1 MSIILKAQD
10 DASAIIQ
17 KAGAS
22 IAKSAKQAEDASKGF
37 ALGLAGVATGVIA
50 LGKASLD
57 AAANYEQNK
66 VAFTTMLGSA
76 EKAQTLLK
84 DLTTFAAN
92 TPFELKGLQEQS
104 KKLLA
109 FQVSQEQI
117 IPTLQNLGDIAA
129 GVGTEK
135 LPLLVEAYGKVSA
148 NMKLTGET
156 LDSFVSAGVPL
167 IDALSERFGVSAAA
181 VRDMV
186 SKGKVSF
193 EDFKGAM
200 GSMTESGGLFYGMM
214 IEQSKTFSGV
224 WSNVTDAIGQLLT
237 EQGAG
242 LLEWAKKAALALL
255 DFIQNV
261 LPKWIDKTKEIIS
274 WLDKHR
280 SAVVVIAGAIAGALT
295 PTVLA
300 FTGSIIASTIALAP
314 YILIGTA
321 LAGLVVILSGRFKEV
336 NKWISEHSTLV
347 SVLGGVLAGL
357 AAMVLASV
365 IPSIIAFAS
374 TIMATVVP
382 ALISMAVAAAPWLLA
397 GAIIGGI
404 VAGIIWVV
412 KHWEALKKAAGAVF
426 SAIGGV
432 ISAFGS
438 DVWNAM
444 KAIANYMTA
453 PFKALWQAIKG
464 DFDGA
469 METLKGSIQ
478 GVLNI
483 NFDGTRAAAASAAAG
498 MSDAFST
505 LKNDLK
511 MDGILASLRE
521 LGQET
526 PTVLKPASDAA
537 KDLTEETK
545 DLKPAADGAKDGFE
559 KAAKSISKAFKD
571 TSEDLEKINKEY
583 NDKAAEQLEA
593 FNGRIKDITEQSQK
607 IQEDYKRTVSEKE
620 QEFQDEQVEI
630 YQKYQEELTKAQRD
644 AEDLRLE
651 VAKQAV
657 EDQIA
662 AKKALMDVEKNI
674 QRGAGGTSTMEGLQ
688 GELEALNAQKSERDR
703 IRAKEET
710 SRKLQEAEEQTR
722 KLTELLARHEDL
734 KDKAKTAKEVDEFTK
749 LQEKHRRE
757 MEELNREHLEKMA
770 DIQKKMDEEK
780 QAYEKQKQE
789 LIESTVDKYAQ
800 LQAKLNEGWQKM
812 IDDTKGHVSAMKALE
827 AQVLAIKA
835 SIEAAR
841 ASVSAGGAA
850 GGGAGG
856 AQPTRR
862 FAEGGIVYSPTVAL
876 VGEAGPEMIVPLT
889 GPRAG
894 GGGVVINITG
904 NNIMGSSPAEVAR
917 TIGNELVRQLG
928 MNARFSM

>member
-193 EDFKGAM
+193 EEFKGAM

-280 SAVVVIAGAIAGALT
+280 SAVVVIAGAIAGALI
-295 PTVLA
+295 PTVIA
-300 FTGSIIASTIALAP
+300 FTGSIVASTLALAP

-321 LAGLVVILSGRFKEV
+321 LAGLVVVLSGRFKEV

-365 IPSIIAFAS
+365 IPSIVAFAG
-374 TIMATVVP
+374 TIMTTVVP

-404 VAGIIWVV
+404 VAGIVWVV

-483 NFDGTRAAAASAAAG
+483 NFDSTRAAAASAAAG
-498 MSDAFST
+498 MGDAFST
-505 LKNDLK
+505 LKMEIK
-511 MDGILASLRE
+511 STQVQAESSGEGIVATIKK
-521 LGQET
+521 QVT
-526 PTVLKPASDAA
+526 
-537 KDLTEETK
+537 ETK
-545 DLKPAADGAKDGFE
+545 DATDKTKDLGAAAGTVKDGFE
-559 KAAKSISKAFKD
+559 KAAKSISKSFKD

-583 NDKAAEQLEA
+583 NDKAAEQLES
-593 FNGRIKDITEQSQK
+593 FNNRIKDITEQSQK

-620 QEFQDEQVEI
+620 AEFHDEQIEV

-651 VAKQAV
+651 VAKQAI

-674 QRGAGGTSTMEGLQ
+674 QRGQGGTSTMEGLQ
-688 GELEALNAQKSERDR
+688 SDLEALNAQKSERDR

-710 SRKLQEAEEQTR
+710 ARKLQEAEEQAR
-722 KLTELLARHEDL
+722 KIGELLSRHENL
-734 KDKAKTAKEVDEFTK
+734 KDQAKVAKEVDEFTK

-770 DIQKKMDEEK
+770 EIQKRMDEEK
-780 QAYEKQKQE
+780 QAYEKQKQD

-812 IDDTKGHVSAMKALE
+812 IEDTKGHVTAMKALE

-835 SIEAAR
+835 SIESAR
-841 ASVSAGGAA
+841 ASVAAGGSAGG
-850 GGGAGG
+850 GGG

-894 GGGVVINITG
+894 GGGITVNISG
-904 NNIMGSSPAEVAR
+904 NNILGSSPSEVAR
-917 TIGNELVRQLG
+917 VIGNELIRQLG
-928 MNARFSM
+928 ANARFSM